1 MPIVTTQVTRD
12 YLRLD
17 GHNVPLSTRAI
28 ESIIGTDPRQ
38 FTNELMTTT
47 TTTAEETDDD
57 ITTIIH

>member
-38 FTNELMTTT
+38 FTNELTATTT
-47 TTTAEETDDD
+47 TTETEDDRGN
-57 ITTIIH
+57 